1 MNKERILIVDDET
14 SARTGLASLISS
26 WNYKTE
32 SAEDGEKAMALV
44 PEFEPAV
51 VVTDLIM
58 PGMDGMALLRK
69 IKEEYSDLTVIML
82 TADFDAG

>member
-44 PEFEPAV
+44 PEFDPAV

-69 IKEEYSDLTVIML
+69 SGRVLRLGRDHVDRSGER
-82 TADFDAG
+82 